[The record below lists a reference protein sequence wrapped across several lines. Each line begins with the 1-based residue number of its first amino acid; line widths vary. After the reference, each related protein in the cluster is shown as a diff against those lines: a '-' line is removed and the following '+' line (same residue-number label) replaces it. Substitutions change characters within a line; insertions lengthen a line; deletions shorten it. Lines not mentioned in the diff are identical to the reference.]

1 MNAVDKIQ
9 LELFLSEL
17 TRARVLVKDAHVDA
31 LIRRALAQQ
40 PDATYLLV
48 QRVLQLE
55 SALCGA
61 RAAAARGGAEIRALR
76 IGDRSPDEAER
87 RNGEPWWRQPVD
99 TLAGTAVLLQST
111 AYLIGA
117 RPAGE
122 SALAS

>member
-17 TRARVLVKDAHVDA
+17 ARARVLVKDAHVDA
-31 LIRRALAQQ
+31 LIRHVLGQQ

-61 RAAAARGGAEIRALR
+61 RAAAVGSGAEIRTLR
-76 IGDRSPDEAER
+76 IGDRPPDEAER
-87 RNGEPWWRQPVD
+87 RNAEAWWRQPVD
-99 TLAGTAVLLQST
+99 TLAGTAILLQST
-111 AYLIGA
+111 AYLVGA
-117 RPAGE
+117 RSTGE
-122 SALAS
+122 SARAS

>member
-17 TRARVLVKDAHVDA
+17 ARARVLVKDAHVDA
-31 LIRRALAQQ
+31 LIQRTLGQQ

-61 RAAAARGGAEIRALR
+61 RAAAVTSGAGIRALR
-76 IGDRSPDEAER
+76 IADRPPDEAER

-99 TLAGTAVLLQST
+99 TMAGTAILLQST
-111 AYLIGA
+111 NYLIGA
-117 RPAGE
+117 RAPAE
-122 SALAS
+122 CARPS

>member
-17 TRARVLVKDAHVDA
+17 ARARVLVKDSHVDA
-31 LIRRALAQQ
+31 LIRRALGQQ

-61 RAAAARGGAEIRALR
+61 RAAATSGAEIRALR
-76 IGDRSPDEAER
+76 IGDRPPEEVER

-99 TLAGTAVLLQST
+99 ILAGTAVLLQST
-111 AYLIGA
+111 AYLVGA
-117 RPAGE
+117 RASGE
-122 SALAS
+122 SVRAS